1 MSSTC
6 RRRSHNERE
15 VGRERGGIAGDRLLA
30 GGDCL
35 LHQRR
40 ITAIQCI
47 QEQAF
52 GAPDELPRVEARSVA
67 PRTSDLCKVD
77 LRGDTRNH
85 RAGPGFIA
93 SVFRG
98 GESSIS
104 PAGKTWSTS
113 WKACGSRD
121 FRSDRPPLS
130 HSCRRLPLL
139 ALFDRCRAASQC
151 PLPG

>member
-40 ITAIQCI
+40 ITAIQSSRNR
-47 QEQAF
+47 
-52 GAPDELPRVEARSVA
+52 PSARQTSCRAWRLVAYRA

-98 GESSIS
+98 ENPVFTRREDMEHLLEGLRL
-104 PAGKTWSTS
+104 AG
-113 WKACGSRD
+113 
-121 FRSDRPPLS
+121 
-130 HSCRRLPLL
+130 LPE
-139 ALFDRCRAASQC
+139 
-151 PLPG
+151 

>member
-1 MSSTC
+1 
-6 RRRSHNERE
+6 

-98 GESSIS
+98 ENPVFTRREDMEHLLEGLRL
-104 PAGKTWSTS
+104 AG
-113 WKACGSRD
+113 
-121 FRSDRPPLS
+121 
-130 HSCRRLPLL
+130 LPE
-139 ALFDRCRAASQC
+139 
-151 PLPG
+151 